1 MLKFCSILFAMLLLA
16 GQAFADESSFSD
28 RRFLPEKL
36 DAVPTK
42 LQWKGFYGG
51 GNFGYGNSGFASVVV
66 SNMATGTKISE
77 RRFIKSDG
85 LMAGLFVGYNRTNGN
100 FIWGGE
106 ADMEMSTIG
115 GARAIAG
122 GGTTS
127 FEVLQQAS
135 LRGRLGYEMGPA
147 LVYVTAG
154 LTIAD
159 IEYTAIAANG
169 SGNSDNNFEYGY
181 TVGMGIDYALTE
193 TYFLRAEYRY
203 NQYADVSFVNAANTT
218 QFDFDSK
225 FHTVR
230 YGVGA
235 TF

>member
-1 MLKFCSILFAMLLLA
+1 MLKICSSLVATLFLC
-16 GQAFADESSFSD
+16 GQAFADGSTFSD
-28 RRFLPEKL
+28 RRFSPEPL
-36 DAVPTK
+36 DAVPAK

-181 TVGMGIDYALTE
+181 TVGMGIDYSITE

-203 NQYADVSFVNAANTT
+203 SQYADVSFVNTANTT